1 MVVSTEQTPGVSD
14 QETSWES
21 VFSLKIASDGLS
33 ADLTIRPGMIKGRA
47 LSTSIILEY
56 LHNKDISQERILG
69 DDIYKA
75 LKQLQTSTS
84 KMDFSPLSAP
94 VAQGF
99 PPVKG
104 EDGWLKFYHP
114 QAQRVKIGEDGHA
127 DYRNIE
133 RYIYVKGGDKLA
145 TLFEGIPGKPGVDVF
160 GKPIAPPP
168 IKRPKLT
175 VGKNVQEKGV
185 VLDGKPLIEYF
196 ATCNGAVFSTE
207 TSVTVAQELQ
217 IDSNVGLGTGNINYD
232 GNVLVK
238 GDVEAATA
246 IKTNGNLMVKGNVE
260 TSDLT
265 IGRDLEVS
273 GGIKGDGKTT
283 IKVGG
288 HLYAK
293 FIENAEIEVDGDVV
307 VEGFILNSK
316 IHSLGN
322 VILNG
327 SSGNLVSSTVS
338 TFMGLTCATLGSQA
352 ELDVTVELGFHFRNE
367 RAFEEL
373 TKRLQV
379 AEKDMEKILPKVQ
392 QIKQMV
398 QRSRG
403 QIPEDKKEGY
413 RKVFEEYNQ
422 KNKYIELAKQK
433 IEVLKS
439 SRFNAGEVQLV
450 VRKGA
455 FKGSIIKYRRQ
466 VEKVEKFQ
474 SAFMMRFQP
483 GQDKAVMVAIK
494 PQK

>member
-14 QETSWES
+14 QETSWDS
-21 VFSLKIASDGLS
+21 VFSLKISADGLS

-47 LSTSIILEY
+47 LSTSVILEY

-69 DDIYKA
+69 DSIYQS

-84 KMDFSPLSAP
+84 KMDFSPVSAR
-94 VAQGF
+94 VAEGF
-99 PPVKG
+99 PPTRG
-104 EDGWLKFYHP
+104 EDGWVKFYHP
-114 QAQRVKIGEDGHA
+114 QAQRVKIDDNGHA
-127 DYRNIE
+127 DYRNID
-133 RYIYVKGGDKLA
+133 RYIYVKAGEKLS
-145 TLFEGIPGKPGVDVF
+145 TLFEGIPGKPGMDVF

-175 VGKNVQEKGV
+175 IGKNVQEKGLV
-185 VLDGKPLIEYF
+185 ADNKPLIEYF
-196 ATCNGAVFSTE
+196 ATCNGAIFSTE
-207 TSVTVAQELQ
+207 TSITVSQELQ
-217 IDSNVGLGTGNINYD
+217 IDSNVGIGTGNINYD

-238 GDVEAATA
+238 GDVEPATSV
-246 IKTNGNLMVKGNVE
+246 KTQGNLMVKGNVE

-273 GGIKGDGKTT
+273 GGIKGDSKTV
-283 IKVGG
+283 IKISG

-316 IHSLGN
+316 IHCLGN

-327 SSGNLVSSTVS
+327 SSGNLVSSNVVAY
-338 TFMGLTCATLGSQA
+338 MGLTCASLGSQA
-352 ELDVTVELGFHFRNE
+352 ELDTVVELGFHYRNE
-367 RAFEEL
+367 RAFEDL

-379 AEKDMEKILPKVQ
+379 AEKEMEKILPRVQ

-403 QIPEDKKEGY
+403 QIPDDKKEGY

-422 KNKYIELAKQK
+422 KNKFIELVKQK

-439 SRFNAGEVQLV
+439 SRFNPGEVQLV

-455 FKGSIIKYRRQ
+455 FKGSVVKYRRQ
-466 VEKVEKFQ
+466 VEKVDKFQ

-483 GQDKAVMVAIK
+483 GQDKAAMVAIK